1 MGLRKGGRNS
11 EFLLESKAVVH
22 PAQVLSASRQV
33 FLIRASTPA
42 SCCRVLVGG
51 GGDVVGAG
59 QVLVGVGGEDLADE
73 VAAFRVRSEHGLG
86 LHARQH
92 PVVPPGWK

>member
-1 MGLRKGGRNS
+1 MGLRRAGGNW
-11 EFLLESKAVVH
+11 EFPLESKAVVH

-33 FLIRASTPA
+33 LLIRAPTPV
-42 SCCRVLVGG
+42 SSCRVLVGG

-73 VAAFRVRSEHGLG
+73 VAAFRVGSEHGLG